1 VASAGGAAQRC
12 LICKELVAVHALE
25 SHTHTC
31 LLELV
36 SFTAA
41 QACEATASAT
51 STSLL
56 A

>member
-1 VASAGGAAQRC
+1 MSRQVASAGGAAQRC

-25 SHTHTC
+25 SHAHTC

-41 QACEATASAT
+41 RACEATT
-51 STSLL
+51 L